1 MFQGEAF
8 EGDGM
13 SELRAKYLHQV
24 LIIRDGSTSD
34 GMYGLVTQIIEG
46 SETPLT
52 VTFWLTQGV
61 RHENYYAAADVELT
75 TQAWN
80 EFLTRDS
87 ELRCVYDKH
96 FTHLYYVCDKSG
108 RDING
113 YGTPGL
119 AWAHWFEEH
128 DEATVALRQLTQE
141 ATVDKST
148 ESMENKST
156 RDPDGRGKEHEDL
169 AGKLED
175 LGERRRVSE

>member
-1 MFQGEAF
+1 MN
-8 EGDGM
+8 
-13 SELRAKYLHQV
+13 ELRAKYLHQV
-24 LIIRDGSTSD
+24 VIIRDGSTSD
-34 GMYGLVTQIIEG
+34 GIYGLVTQIIEG

-80 EFLTRDS
+80 EFLTCDS

-96 FTHLYYVCDKSG
+96 FTHLYYICGEGG

-113 YGTPGL
+113 YGTPGI

-128 DEATVALRQLTQE
+128 DEVTVALHRLVQE
-141 ATVDKST
+141 AQSDTSNT
-148 ESMENKST
+148 PTRSMESRMESDTTGSGEENEGQST
-156 RDPDGRGKEHEDL
+156 DL
-169 AGKLED
+169 EA
-175 LGERRRVSE
+175 LGERRESSQG